1 MAASE
6 ARRPLI
12 YTAYL
17 DKYLFQSFSEVYE
30 YLLRQQATVGDL
42 HRYLEQYSNRRNSG
56 SLFHYILNTPISS
69 LQS

>member
-17 DKYLFQSFSEVYE
+17 DNYLFQSFSEVYQ
-30 YLLRQQATVGDL
+30 YLLHQRATVGDL
-42 HRYLEQYSNRRNSG
+42 YRYLEQYSNRRNSG
-56 SLFHYILNTPISS
+56 SLFDYILSTPISS